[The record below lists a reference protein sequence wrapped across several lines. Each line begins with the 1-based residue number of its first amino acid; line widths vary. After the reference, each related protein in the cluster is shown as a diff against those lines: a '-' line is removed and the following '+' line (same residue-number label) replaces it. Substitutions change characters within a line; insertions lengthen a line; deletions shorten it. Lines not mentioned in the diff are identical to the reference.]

1 MIQRAAWPDEVSLRD
16 IMYRNHTAFE
26 HAVAFVRAAG
36 VSISL
41 VNEEVYV
48 RPYMCVYVC
57 ASTHACV
64 HECVDVC
71 THCLLFLVSFYL
83 HIIVNTV

>member
-1 MIQRAAWPDEVSLRD
+1 
-16 IMYRNHTAFE
+16 MYRNHTAFE

-57 ASTHACV
+57 VSTHVCV

-71 THCLLFLVSFYL
+71 THCLLFWLVFICTL
-83 HIIVNTV
+83 LLTQCN